1 MLSAGLGSP
10 TVRLRSTSAIRVS
23 AWHNSSKT
31 FKMTPKE
38 IVGKFVWLQVKRESF
53 PCFFFKTNWKV
64 YEIYRVLVI
73 VLVLIFLPRVDDG
86 TSSRPVFNWST
97 TEVLAWKDEGEF
109 QPNNLLMAL
118 KFLNCSLV
126 TDFYFYALIFC
137 VNFENVIG
145 HWYWYSCLPREAP
158 MFSFCLKHARKVA
171 FLLTS
176 SSKQA
181 EYNFQIICF
190 RRERKNWNLIKITGN
205 DESIIVKIT
214 IVFGI
219 TSHQIRQCV
228 TPRNLWLAAF
238 SSISSAFGQL
248 SRT

>member
-1 MLSAGLGSP
+1 MGAYSRNLRFELEVNQPNDSRCNSLRSVTSTYKEGILVTPQFPVRLSVERRSACPEWATTRCFSLFRFSSPLAMLSAGLRSP
-10 TVRLRSTSAIRVS
+10 TVRLRSTSATRVS

-38 IVGKFVWLQVKRESF
+38 IVGKFVWLQVKRKSF
-53 PCFFFKTNWKV
+53 PCFFFKRNWKV

-109 QPNNLLMAL
+109 QPNNFLMAL

-145 HWYWYSCLPREAP
+145 HWYWYSCLPREA
-158 MFSFCLKHARKVA
+158 L
-171 FLLTS
+171 
-176 SSKQA
+176 
-181 EYNFQIICF
+181 CF
-190 RRERKNWNLIKITGN
+190 RFASNTRER
-205 DESIIVKIT
+205 
-214 IVFGI
+214 
-219 TSHQIRQCV
+219 
-228 TPRNLWLAAF
+228 
-238 SSISSAFGQL
+238 
-248 SRT
+248 

>member
-1 MLSAGLGSP
+1 MFQFSSPLAMLPAGLGSP

-53 PCFFFKTNWKV
+53 PCFFFKRNWKV

-109 QPNNLLMAL
+109 QPNNFLMAL
-118 KFLNCSLV
+118 KFCSCSLV
-126 TDFYFYALIFC
+126 TDFYFDALIFC
-137 VNFENVIG
+137 ANFENVIG
-145 HWYWYSCLPREAP
+145 HWYWFSCLPWEAL
-158 MFSFCLKHARKVA
+158 SFCLKQAREVA
-171 FLLTS
+171 FLLTYC
-176 SSKQA
+176 SKQA
-181 EYNFQIICF
+181 EYNLQIM
-190 RRERKNWNLIKITGN
+190 
-205 DESIIVKIT
+205 
-214 IVFGI
+214 
-219 TSHQIRQCV
+219 
-228 TPRNLWLAAF
+228 F
-238 SSISSAFGQL
+238 SSREKKLKFDQNHRKRWEHNCEDNYCFWDYLASNKTMRDPKKLVVGGF
-248 SRT
+248 

>member
-1 MLSAGLGSP
+1 MCANPQSNWINTIAVRASYILHTYTEGIQVTPQFPVRLSIERRSACPEWATRRCFSLIQFSSPLAMLSAGLGSP

-53 PCFFFKTNWKV
+53 PCFFFKRNWKV

-109 QPNNLLMAL
+109 QPNNFLMAL

-145 HWYWYSCLPREAP
+145 HWYWYSCLPREA
-158 MFSFCLKHARKVA
+158 L
-171 FLLTS
+171 
-176 SSKQA
+176 
-181 EYNFQIICF
+181 CF
-190 RRERKNWNLIKITGN
+190 RFASNTRER
-205 DESIIVKIT
+205 
-214 IVFGI
+214 
-219 TSHQIRQCV
+219 
-228 TPRNLWLAAF
+228 
-238 SSISSAFGQL
+238 
-248 SRT
+248 